1 MNGFVTKD
9 GVRLVSERKCKSSLA
24 NSTTDSMAAKNPYDT
39 KFYGYGLGW
48 FISDVKGHRQI
59 QHTGGLI
66 GTVTQFTLIP
76 DLNLGIV
83 VLTNQQQGVAFNTIT
98 NTVKDA
104 YLGIEDRNWLKTYAE
119 RYAKGN
125 AQYDKE
131 KAETYAKVF
140 AYQKTEAQN

>member
-1 MNGFVTKD
+1 
-9 GVRLVSERKCKSSLA
+9 
-24 NSTTDSMAAKNPYDT
+24 MAAKNPYDT

-98 NTVKDA
+98 NTVKDS

-131 KAETYAKVF
+131 KAETYAKVA
-140 AYQKTEAQN
+140 AYQKDISAKLAP